1 MTQRLAPW
9 DESYVDITPTQF
21 EKQVCSWFKASGH
34 EITDLRVEHDQK
46 LNAYDGHYQIDVYA
60 EFEHFGATSKV
71 LIECK
76 KHKNAIKRDVVQLL
90 HAKLQSTGCHKGFIF
105 ATTGFQSG
113 AIKFAEEHGIA
124 LVRVMDGE
132 VIHETK
138 SRVSTPPPSWLNLP
152 RYAGQVISYEGEE
165 KYGMKLLTEEHATSL
180 GDTLQKI

>member
-34 EITDLRVEHDQK
+34 EINDLHVVHDQK
-46 LNAYDGHYQIDVYA
+46 LDSHDGQYQIDVYA
-60 EFEHFGATSKV
+60 EFEQFGATFKV

-90 HAKLQSTGCHKGFIF
+90 HGKLQSTGCHKGFIF

-113 AIKFAEEHGIA
+113 AIKYAEEHGIA
-124 LVRVMDGE
+124 LVRVMDGKT
-132 VIHETK
+132 IYETK
-138 SRVSTPPPSWLNLP
+138 SQNPTPQPNGLSLP
-152 RYAGQVISYEGEE
+152 EYAGQIMYYGGDE
-165 KYGMKLLTEEHATSL
+165 KYGMKLLTEEFATSL
-180 GDTLQKI
+180 SDTLKK